1 MMTFRKLPYFI
12 SILLLLPSCG
22 KSIQEDGDGSVFAVE
37 QKVLNVDK
45 NGGNVTVNYSIE
57 GPKAGNLANVEC
69 DASWASVVK
78 IYNTS
83 FRISVDANDTG
94 ADRTATILLSC
105 NGVKNKKI
113 PLVQGHGEDTPPVFR
128 NFNIEVSG
136 ITTSSASVKI
146 TPKDASVSYH
156 YSVVRS
162 SDLGERSNQ
171 DYITYVVDE
180 IDRLSAIYG
189 TEPVSFL
196 NRNVQ
201 SVPASS
207 LMDDSEYNVMV
218 FDLDY
223 DSEHNPVY
231 SGDIEKKSFRTL
243 RATRDNLELTLKM
256 SGSRLVVSAS
266 GSGTYIS
273 DVVAAELVEE
283 FESLED
289 VAREYVKTV
298 RNANYGDISPSLHKG
313 NSSEDYSDYLKEG
326 TRYVAWAVGY
336 RDDDTDGGLTTSV
349 FSIEF
354 TF

>member
-1 MMTFRKLPYFI
+1 MKFRRLSYFV
-12 SILLLLPSCG
+12 SILLLFPSCG
-22 KSIQEDGDGSVFAVE
+22 KSVPEEGDLSVFAVE
-37 QKVLNVDK
+37 PKLVNVDA
-45 NGGNVTVNYSIE
+45 NGGRVTVNYSIE
-57 GPKAGNLANVEC
+57 GPGIGNLANVEC
-69 DASWASVVK
+69 DAFWVSIVK
-78 IYNTS
+78 VYNTS
-83 FRISVDANDTG
+83 FSIRVDANDTG
-94 ADRTATILLSC
+94 ADRTATLLLSC
-105 NGVKNKKI
+105 NGVKDKKI
-113 PLVQGHGEDTPPVFR
+113 PLVQGHGELTPPVFR

-146 TPKDASVSYH
+146 TPKDASVRYH
-156 YSVVRS
+156 YSVVRA
-162 SDLGERSNQ
+162 SDLKGMTDQ
-171 DYITYVVDE
+171 DYIDFMVNE

-189 TEPVSFL
+189 TDPYSFL
-196 NRNVQ
+196 NLNTC